1 MAQRNPYR
9 SNGSAAYDIYAGQN
23 MRSNALPKQRPAQI
37 PDAPARPRRAP
48 KVRTKPAFSP
58 FALLGGAMACV
69 MLFLVIFSYVRLYE
83 TKSEVGELQSELST
97 LSEQKARL
105 QSQYEGALDLEKVEK
120 RAKELNM
127 RKPGPSQ
134 IVYVQVQAEDTA
146 EVYTA
151 PKEQNIFQRAFTAL
165 RNVFTDAVEYFT

>member
-1 MAQRNPYR
+1 M
-9 SNGSAAYDIYAGQN
+9 
-23 MRSNALPKQRPAQI
+23 
-37 PDAPARPRRAP
+37 
-48 KVRTKPAFSP
+48 
-58 FALLGGAMACV
+58 
-69 MLFLVIFSYVRLYE
+69 RLYE